1 MNNGVP
7 KTGKAFVGV
16 SGVIFISKV
25 LGFARD
31 IVFASIFGTTILT
44 DLFQLIFSFPGYLFA
59 SIGNALSSVNIPDLT
74 YYIKNRTQQERN
86 EYLSNLF
93 AQITLVATG
102 LVLIG
107 IIFAPAL
114 TSLIAPGVSDDVF
127 GLAVQLT
134 RIMLPTLVFVSLTY
148 VTAGVLQ
155 VHSHFM
161 LSASISIPFNL
172 LVITSLLLKGDD
184 LILLGY
190 VTTLGWL
197 LQFLIQVP
205 VLFKEKYKLFGR
217 LNFHN
222 EHTLLLFKQL
232 LPILLGN
239 SLLQLCLIIDRS
251 FATHLTAGTTAALSF
266 GSNLFVTVT
275 SVFIVAM
282 STVVFPRLSQ
292 YCLDGDH
299 DRIRALLKNIF
310 KILLFI
316 LVPYLILVLFYNQ
329 ELIAL
334 VYQRGAFTDK
344 STSITA
350 LAFLGYSFGVIG
362 YACQEIFNRVYYAL
376 KKFQIPMKASII
388 CIVIKIGLDLMLFR
402 TEGII
407 GISVS
412 TSIVMLIYALIIG
425 ILLRREIGSY
435 LGKDVLIFVL
445 QLLLPVTGMIA
456 IIMLGKWLH
465 IGGLAFILPFA
476 ASGFIYVGIA
486 YLGPVRSS
494 IMGLKES

>member
-1 MNNGVP
+1 MSNVP
-7 KTGKAFVGV
+7 KTGKAFIGV

-59 SIGNALSSVNIPDLT
+59 SIGTALSSVNIPDLT
-74 YYIKNRTQQERN
+74 YYINNRSRQERN
-86 EYLSNLF
+86 EYLSNLL

-107 IIFAPAL
+107 IVFAPAL
-114 TSLIAPGVSDDVF
+114 TNLIAPGVSDDVF
-127 GLAVQLT
+127 GLAVLLT

-172 LVITSLLLKGDD
+172 LVITSLLVKGDD
-184 LILLGY
+184 LVLLGY

-197 LQFLIQVP
+197 LQFLIQMP
-205 VLFKEKYKLFGR
+205 ILLKEKYKLWGKIDFK
-217 LNFHN
+217 N

-266 GSNLFVTVT
+266 GSNLFVTIT
-275 SVFIVAM
+275 SIFIVAM

-292 YCLDGDH
+292 YCLDGDN

-350 LAFLGYSFGVIG
+350 LAFLGYSFGVLG

-376 KKFQIPMKASII
+376 KKFHIPMTASII
-388 CIVIKIGLDLMLFR
+388 CITLKLGLDLWLFR
-402 TEGII
+402 TKGII

-412 TSIVMLIYALIIG
+412 TSMVMLIYALIIG
-425 ILLRREIGSY
+425 TLLYREIGSY
-435 LGKDVLIFVL
+435 LGKELLTFVV
-445 QLLLPVTGMIA
+445 QLLLPVAGMIA
-456 IIMLGKWLH
+456 VIMLGKRLELH
-465 IGGLAFILPFA
+465 GLAFILPLLV
-476 ASGFIYVGIA
+476 SGLAYVGIA
-486 YLGPVRSS
+486 YLSPVRTS